1 MTRPVGGD
9 GDDNG
14 TPPPNTSLKIAIVK
28 SGRTQ
33 VTLARQAR
41 MSPWRLSRIV
51 RGRQLPTPDEQ
62 DRLAELLHQSRRTLF
77 REAVA

>member
-14 TPPPNTSLKIAIVK
+14 TPPPNTRLKVAIVK
-28 SGRTQ
+28 SGQTQ
-33 VTLARQAR
+33 TTLAQQLR

-51 RGRQLPTPDEQ
+51 RGRQLPTPDEE
-62 DRLAELLHQSRRTLF
+62 DRIAERLNYPRRALF
-77 REAVA
+77 KGVA